1 MTEIKYDDDGQI
13 EYIIVDD
20 ERKNYLDG
28 GFNIDY

>member
-13 EYIIVDD
+13 EYIIVDG

-28 GFNIDY
+28 NFNIDY